1 MDTFIN
7 NTITALSQAINAAA
21 NADWWLE
28 HSNCRADID
37 EFNKN
42 LERARKWM
50 ESAREYLDKYET
62 NVKTNGYDKDN
73 H

>member
-21 NADWWLE
+21 NADWWQE
-28 HSNCRADID
+28 HANCPADID
-37 EFNKN
+37 DFYKN

-50 ESAREYLDKYET
+50 ESAREYLDKYEA
-62 NVKTNGYDKDN
+62 NVKTNRYDKDN